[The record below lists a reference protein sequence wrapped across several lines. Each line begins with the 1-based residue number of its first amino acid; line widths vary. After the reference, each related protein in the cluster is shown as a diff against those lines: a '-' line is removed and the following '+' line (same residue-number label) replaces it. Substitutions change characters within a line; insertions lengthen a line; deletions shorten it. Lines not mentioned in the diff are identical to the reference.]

1 MYVSDIHVYVF
12 MLRCIS
18 LLAQTLLVFKV
29 IEMFCSDSYIFLY
42 KKYPMGYHVSSV
54 FNHSSEKY

>member
-12 MLRCIS
+12 ILRCIS

-42 KKYPMGYHVSSV
+42 KKISDGISC
-54 FNHSSEKY
+54 E